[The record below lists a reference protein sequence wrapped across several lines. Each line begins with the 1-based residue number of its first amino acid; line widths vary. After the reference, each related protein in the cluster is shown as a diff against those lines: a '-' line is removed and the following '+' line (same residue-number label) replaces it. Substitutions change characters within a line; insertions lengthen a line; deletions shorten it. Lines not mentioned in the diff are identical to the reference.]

1 MLLEHRPPPTLAPC
15 IEKLWYCEAYQ
26 AARRYERVLPNG
38 TFQLVIDLASA
49 FPPLIVGMRSRYAV
63 LDTAALRSIM
73 GVLFRPG
80 GARAFFDAPADA
92 FYNQEIP
99 LDLVWGSDAMG
110 LRVRL
115 QEAAT
120 PAEKFRALEAALE
133 RRAKKRLELHSA
145 VRYGLGEFRRMPHT
159 RGVLRVTRE
168 AGLSRRRFS
177 QLFREQVGLTPKLYC
192 RLHRFQQVLRQI
204 AGGGPVDWADVALAG
219 GYCDQAHLAHEFR
232 DFSGISPG
240 AYLAS
245 DPPFPN
251 HVPMD

>member
-1 MLLEHRPPPTLAPC
+1 MLLEHWPAPRLAPY
-15 IEKLWYCEAYQ
+15 IEKLWYCEAYG
-26 AARRYERVLPNG
+26 AAHRYERVLPNG
-38 TFQLVIDLASA
+38 TFQLVIDLAHA
-49 FPPLIVGMRSRYAV
+49 LPPLVVGMRSRYAI
-63 LDTAALRSIM
+63 LDTAALRSII

-92 FYNQEIP
+92 FYNREIP
-99 LDLVWGSDAMG
+99 LDLVWGSAAMG

-115 QEAAT
+115 QEAST
-120 PAEKFRALEAALE
+120 PAAKFRALEAAVE
-133 RRAKKRLELHSA
+133 RRVKTRLELHAA
-145 VRYGLGEFRRMPHT
+145 VRYGLAEFRRVPHA
-159 RGVLRVTRE
+159 RSVLSVTRE

-192 RLHRFQQVLRQI
+192 RLYRFQQVVRQI
-204 AGGGPVDWADVALAG
+204 AAGGPVDWADVALAG